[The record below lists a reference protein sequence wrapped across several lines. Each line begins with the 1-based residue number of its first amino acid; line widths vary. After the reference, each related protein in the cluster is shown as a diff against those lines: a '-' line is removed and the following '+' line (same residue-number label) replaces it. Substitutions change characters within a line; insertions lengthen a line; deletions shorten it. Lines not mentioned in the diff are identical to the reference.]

1 MDYYSPWI
9 QADFFT
15 HPLKFALFCFFEDIV
30 FTNGRGAPKPL
41 FLLQAHTHTH
51 LCSDM
56 IVSMFD
62 VCVLQ
67 IMSGGVDREVSS
79 QHDHSQESSGSAV
92 DTVSNNTRPVVAR
105 TVLKNLDFN
114 SASVDT
120 DAACVA
126 VVSSVKAPPETSAGA
141 ANPPSADRVMVCPS
155 DASIQRPSQC
165 AVGSALQSE
174 RRAGEFSWWGLIEL
188 MLQHLPPTLTNQLLN
203 EVAARKPLNEKLV
216 QQLHSVLVQLTATY
230 TEQRYL
236 L

>member
-1 MDYYSPWI
+1 MLY
-9 QADFFT
+9 T
-15 HPLKFALFCFFEDIV
+15 KLKFA
-30 FTNGRGAPKPL
+30 P
-41 FLLQAHTHTH
+41 FLLTFELFSFLEISFSLMAGVPLNLCFYSKHTHTH

-56 IVSMFD
+56 VVSMFD

-67 IMSGGVDREVSS
+67 IMSGGVDRDVSS

-105 TVLKNLDFN
+105 TVAKNLDFN
-114 SASVDT
+114 SACAADT

-126 VVSSVKAPPETSAGA
+126 EVSSVKAPPETSAGA

-188 MLQHLPPTLTNQLLN
+188 MLQHLSPTLTNQLLN

-230 TEQRYL
+230 TEQRYTSFNL
-236 L
+236 F